1 MGNKNRR
8 KRRDLLEEV
17 KVERKSGMEGEGGGE
32 GGGEG
37 EGGEGDE
44 KEFHKDLWIYSMS
57 KASQPLPAIN
67 QRARFNQ
74 GSAKNKSLGVVGKE

>member
-8 KRRDLLEEV
+8 KRRDLVEEV
-17 KVERKSGMEGEGGGE
+17 KVDRKSEISEGNGVGNGE
-32 GGGEG
+32 
-37 EGGEGDE
+37 EGDE

-67 QRARFNQ
+67 QRSRFNA
-74 GSAKNKSLGVVGKE
+74 GNSRTKSIGLVGKE